1 MSSNE
6 LVMYTTNLGKLRPE
20 DVLRRSQKRQG
31 LLYLVLASMKVI
43 LLKWLPQNN
52 RLTIRKEGI

>member
-43 LLKWLPQNN
+43 LLKWPPQNN
-52 RLTIRKEGI
+52 RLTTRKEGI

>member
-43 LLKWLPQNN
+43 LLKWRPQNN

>member
-6 LVMYTTNLGKLRPE
+6 LVMHTTNLGKLRPE

-43 LLKWLPQNN
+43 LLKWPPQNN

>member
-6 LVMYTTNLGKLRPE
+6 LVMYTTNLGKLHPE
-20 DVLRRSQKRQG
+20 DVLRRSQKRQE

-43 LLKWLPQNN
+43 LLKWPPQNN

>member
-43 LLKWLPQNN
+43 LLKWPPQNN